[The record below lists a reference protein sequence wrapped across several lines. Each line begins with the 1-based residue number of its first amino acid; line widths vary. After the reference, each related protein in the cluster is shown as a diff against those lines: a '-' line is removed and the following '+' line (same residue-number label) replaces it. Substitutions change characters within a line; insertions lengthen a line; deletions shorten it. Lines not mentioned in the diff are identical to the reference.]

1 VTASRADRIGLWFAL
16 VFPSSFVVQKYAG
29 WESTIAY
36 AIAAAA
42 IVTFPPRLTTRLSSR
57 QIWWLTLLTLAIV
70 VTVYA
75 LVYPI
80 ANSHAPGVGSDD
92 DDALNVATRALV
104 AGRFPYAR
112 RTYLGNAVH
121 HLPGAFVLAS
131 PFVLLGTSALQNLFW
146 VPLFF
151 VVIREERGSRTALS
165 LAWLVLG
172 LSPVVFYEIV
182 TGTGYVANT
191 ISVLVG
197 LWWLVRTT
205 RRDVAAVFWGVTLA
219 SRANFILLVPLAF
232 ASLRQQTN
240 LLTAVRATALTCV
253 TIACLTLPFYL
264 HDPSHFAP
272 IEGADR
278 LLVFD
283 QLLPHLGTASIA
295 AMAALALA
303 LSLTRMDVAM
313 LFRNGAALQ
322 AFPVVAG
329 VLLSTIR
336 DGRVNL
342 TYARYGTFFAW
353 FVFMTFALSARGEPE
368 RDATAT
374 AQVSLTAGAGSA
386 DKRCTR
392 TGRKPKWRSQFRDS

>member
-1 VTASRADRIGLWFAL
+1 LWFAL
-16 VFPSSFVVQKYAG
+16 VFPSSFVVRKYAG

-36 AIAAAA
+36 AIAAAV
-42 IVTFPPRLTTRLSSR
+42 IVTFPPRLTARLSSR
-57 QIWWLTLLTLAIV
+57 HIWWLALLTLAIV

-92 DDALNVATRALV
+92 DDALNVATTALLN
-104 AGRFPYAR
+104 GRFPYGA

-146 VPLFF
+146 VPVFF
-151 VVIREERGSRTALS
+151 VVVGQECGGRTALS
-165 LAWLVLG
+165 LSWLVLG
-172 LSPVVFYEIV
+172 LGPAVIYEIV
-182 TGTGYVANT
+182 TGTGYAANT
-191 ISVLVG
+191 ISVLMG
-197 LWWLVRTT
+197 LWWLVRAT

-232 ASLRQQTN
+232 AALRQQTN
-240 LLTAVRATALTCV
+240 GPTAIRATALTCV
-253 TIACLTLPFYL
+253 TIAFLTLPFYL
-264 HDPSHFAP
+264 HDPHHFAP
-272 IEGADR
+272 LEGADR

-283 QLLPHLGTASIA
+283 QLLPHLGAALIA

-303 LSLTRMDVAM
+303 LSLTRMDVAT
-313 LFRNGAALQ
+313 LFRNGALLQ
-322 AFPVVAG
+322 AFPVVVG

-353 FVFMTFALSARGEPE
+353 FAFLTFALSSRGEPE
-368 RDATAT
+368 GEAAATAR
-374 AQVSLTAGAGSA
+374 VSLTAGAGST
-386 DKRCTR
+386 DK
-392 TGRKPKWRSQFRDS
+392 GV